1 MPKSRRRPADKKR
14 RPESRPPARPGARRN
29 RPQNSRKKPADQRPM
44 PGPLAAPAG
53 VSDPDLALRVLD
65 LVRQQRQAPPSLGE
79 IARSLRLRD
88 GEAASLARVLHDL
101 EIAGDIVRVRQDR
114 FTLPQEVDLVVGTVQ
129 LHRDGSAHLLRDLPG
144 QPEFYLSPENTAT
157 ALPGDR
163 VVVRHLRDSA
173 PYRGYQ
179 PCGRVIRILQ
189 RGTTTT
195 VGTLE
200 KSARFWHVVPDDKY
214 FVHNIYVPQPAA
226 PLRPNQGDKVVVKL
240 GEWTSRHVNPEGEII
255 EVLGPADKPGIDI
268 ESIIRK
274 FDLPTKF
281 PEAVLSAADAFP
293 ETVPPAAARD
303 REDCRDTLVI
313 TIDPDDARDFD
324 DAIHVEVLRDGW
336 RLTVH
341 IADVSHYVTPGT
353 PLDHEAYQRGNS
365 VYLPDRVIPMLP
377 EALSNGLCSLRPN
390 EDRLAF
396 AAFLDIGRDG
406 RIRKS
411 RFAKTIIRSA
421 RRLTYKEAYAR
432 LQAKP
437 GNDVDR
443 MLHEAW
449 AMASTLRKKRFEEG
463 SLDLDFPEVKVWLD
477 DQGRPARLERIE
489 NDISHQLIEECM
501 LAANEAVARLFRMT
515 PAAAIHR
522 VHEKPDEA
530 KLNEYRERVQMH
542 GHKVGNLAVRKELTR
557 FLKMLRGQPEEYA
570 LKTALLKSL
579 KRASYSPEPAGHYG
593 LAKTDYT
600 HFTSPIRR
608 YADLIVHRVLSDVCG
623 YTKPKGRI
631 PFTEIARHISTTERN
646 AAEAERE
653 AVRLKKVRVFPPAID
668 QKNRTNLQSHRPRS
682 AQLRYVRRAPRS
694 HGRRPYPRLRPRRR
708 LLHFRSG
715 PPALHRPQNKENLP
729 SRRRT
734 GSRRGPR
741 RPVQAATRLRPGL
754 TMSRR
759 RPGRGHSFRVGSKR
773 RPGAIPKLSDLSRE
787 SLCGLGDHGRPGRLH
802 RRLADEPLRAKAPRE
817 GARAPRDRQNGPK
830 FAAEQQTISPR
841 TSGRRHQTNFSR
853 CNHASVR
860 ASVSSS
866 VARPRQP
873 VASWNGSGSI
883 TQRFGQISR
892 ARSAVSDGTLLPMA
906 GMNFEAKATGLR
918 KICGTAT
925 NLPRRPLTLPAV
937 SMRSAS
943 VIVPGEVTCARS
955 NLPPCTN
962 HASIASAKSSDD
974 TQLKCFN
981 SRPGFVHSFPRTM
994 RKSGSVA
1001 WSPGPSTMGARRKR
1015 TRP

>member
-1 MPKSRRRPADKKR
+1 MAKA
-14 RPESRPPARPGARRN
+14 
-29 RPQNSRKKPADQRPM
+29 
-44 PGPLAAPAG
+44 
-53 VSDPDLALRVLD
+53 
-65 LVRQQRQAPPSLGE
+65 
-79 IARSLRLRD
+79 
-88 GEAASLARVLHDL
+88 LHDL
-101 EIAGDIVRVRQDR
+101 ELAGDIVRVRQDR
-114 FTLPQEVDLVVGTVQ
+114 FTLPSEADLAVGTVQ

-144 QPEFYLSPENTAT
+144 DPEFYLSPENTAT

-163 VVVRHLRDSA
+163 VVVRHLRDQP

-179 PCGRVIRILQ
+179 PCGRVIRILK
-189 RGTTTT
+189 RGTTTA

-200 KSARFWHVVPDDKY
+200 KSARFWHVVPDDKH

-240 GEWTSRHVNPEGEII
+240 GEWKSRHVNPEGEII
-255 EVLGPADKPGIDI
+255 EVLGPSDKPGVDI

-274 FDLPTKF
+274 FDLPTRF
-281 PEAVLSAADAFP
+281 PEKVLGEADAFP
-293 ETVPPAAARD
+293 KTVPASASRG

-324 DAIHVEVLRDGW
+324 DAISVVRTTDGW

-341 IADVSHYVTPGT
+341 IADVSHYVLPGS
-353 PLDHEAYQRGNS
+353 PLDHEAYRRGNS

-396 AAFLDIGRDG
+396 AAFLEIDRRGK
-406 RIRKS
+406 IRRS

-421 RRLTYKEAYAR
+421 RRLTYKEAFAR
-432 LQAKP
+432 LQSKP
-437 GNDVDR
+437 GNDIDR

-449 AMASTLRKKRFEEG
+449 DMASTLRKKRFEEG

-593 LAKTDYT
+593 LAKSDYT

-608 YADLIVHRVLSDVCG
+608 YADLVVHRVLSDVCG

-631 PFTEIARHISTTERN
+631 PFGEIARHISTTERN

-653 AVRLKKVRVFPPAID
+653 AVRLKKFEFFR
-668 QKNRTNLQSHRPRS
+668 Q
-682 AQLRYVRRAPRS
+682 QLA
-694 HGRRPYPRLRPRRR
+694 
-708 LLHFRSG
+708 
-715 PPALHRPQNKENLP
+715 K
-729 SRRRT
+729 RT
-734 GSRRGPR
+734 GQTFKAIVLEVRNFGMFVELPE
-741 RPVQAATRLRPGL
+741 VMAGGL
-754 TMSRR
+754 IHVS
-759 RPGRGHSFRVGSKR
+759 
-773 RPGAIPKLSDLSRE
+773 A
-787 SLCGLGDHGRPGRLH
+787 LGDDFYTFDQARQRFVGRKKKKTYQAG
-802 RRLADEPLRAKAPRE
+802 DEL
-817 GARAPRDRQNGPK
+817 DV
-830 FAAEQQTISPR
+830 I
-841 TSGRRHQTNFSR
+841 
-853 CNHASVR
+853 
-860 ASVSSS
+860 
-866 VARPRQP
+866 VARVDPFKQQLDF
-873 VASWNGSGSI
+873 A
-883 TQRFGQISR
+883 
-892 ARSAVSDGTLLPMA
+892 
-906 GMNFEAKATGLR
+906 
-918 KICGTAT
+918 
-925 NLPRRPLTLPAV
+925 PA
-937 SMRSAS
+937 
-943 VIVPGEVTCARS
+943 
-955 NLPPCTN
+955 
-962 HASIASAKSSDD
+962 
-974 TQLKCFN
+974 
-981 SRPGFVHSFPRTM
+981 
-994 RKSGSVA
+994 
-1001 WSPGPSTMGARRKR
+1001 
-1015 TRP
+1015 

>member
-1 MPKSRRRPADKKR
+1 MPKSRRGPSDKKR
-14 RPESRPPARPGARRN
+14 RRPTGAAQRTPGHRP
-29 RPQNSRKKPADQRPM
+29 KPAAGRKPDRNI
-44 PGPLAAPAG
+44 PGPDITPTG
-53 VSDPDLALRVLD
+53 VSDPALAARVLAL
-65 LVRQQRQAPPSLGE
+65 VRKSRKAPPSIGE
-79 IARSLRLRD
+79 ISRALRLSPQQ
-88 GEAASLARVLHDL
+88 APLLARALHDL
-101 EIAGDIVRVRQDR
+101 ELAGEVVRVRHEHFALHSDA
-114 FTLPQEVDLVVGTVQ
+114 DLAVGTIQ

-144 QPEFYLSPENTAT
+144 EPEFYLSPENTAT

-163 VVVRHLRDSA
+163 VVVRHLRDQA

-179 PCGRVIRILQ
+179 PCGRVIRILK
-189 RGTTTT
+189 RGTTTA

-240 GEWTSRHVNPEGEII
+240 GEWKSRHTNPEGEIV
-255 EVLGPADKPGIDI
+255 EVLGPSDKPGVDI

-281 PEAVLSAADAFP
+281 PENVLAAARSFP
-293 ETVPPAAARD
+293 SEVPPAAARG
-303 REDCRDTLVI
+303 REDCRGTLVV

-324 DAIHVEVLRDGW
+324 DAINVEKIKDGW
-336 RLTVH
+336 KLTVH
-341 IADVSHYVTPGT
+341 VADVSHYVTPGT
-353 PLDHEAYQRGNS
+353 ALDQEAYKRGNS

-377 EALSNGLCSLRPN
+377 ETLSNGLCSLRPD
-390 EDRLAF
+390 EDRLTF
-396 AAFLDIGRDG
+396 AAFMEISRDG

-411 RFAKTIIRSA
+411 RFAKCIIRSA
-421 RRLTYKEAYAR
+421 RRFTYKEAFAR

-437 GNDVDR
+437 ADKFDH

-593 LAKTDYT
+593 LAKSDYT

-631 PFTEIARHISTTERN
+631 PFGEIARHISTTERN

-653 AVRLKKVRVFPPAID
+653 AVRLKKFEFFR
-668 QKNRTNLQSHRPRS
+668 Q
-682 AQLRYVRRAPRS
+682 QLA
-694 HGRRPYPRLRPRRR
+694 
-708 LLHFRSG
+708 
-715 PPALHRPQNKENLP
+715 K
-729 SRRRT
+729 RT
-734 GSRRGPR
+734 GKTFKAIVLEVRNFGMFVELPDIM
-741 RPVQAATRLRPGL
+741 AGGL
-754 TMSRR
+754 VHVS
-759 RPGRGHSFRVGSKR
+759 
-773 RPGAIPKLSDLSRE
+773 A
-787 SLCGLGDHGRPGRLH
+787 LGDDFYTFDQARQRFIGRKKKKIYQAGDKL
-802 RRLADEPLRAKAPRE
+802 E
-817 GARAPRDRQNGPK
+817 
-830 FAAEQQTISPR
+830 
-841 TSGRRHQTNFSR
+841 
-853 CNHASVR
+853 V
-860 ASVSSS
+860 V
-866 VARPRQP
+866 VARVDPFKQQLDF
-873 VASWNGSGSI
+873 A
-883 TQRFGQISR
+883 
-892 ARSAVSDGTLLPMA
+892 
-906 GMNFEAKATGLR
+906 
-918 KICGTAT
+918 
-925 NLPRRPLTLPAV
+925 PA
-937 SMRSAS
+937 
-943 VIVPGEVTCARS
+943 
-955 NLPPCTN
+955 
-962 HASIASAKSSDD
+962 
-974 TQLKCFN
+974 
-981 SRPGFVHSFPRTM
+981 
-994 RKSGSVA
+994 
-1001 WSPGPSTMGARRKR
+1001 
-1015 TRP
+1015 